1 MINVMRGRHLVRDNT
16 MLIRVHLICHEF
28 LEKNF
33 WNLYVFSAVMT
44 LLSHVGSLEMYR
56 GRLVMDRGRLESRNS
71 DIAHL
76 RLVVLAVL
84 WHLVLAVLRHLV
96 LAVLRHLVL
105 AILRH
110 LVLAILRHLVLD
122 LLMLHLK
129 VTWLFVSWL
138 DKVRLRCDIVGLFN
152 NVLDMRLCS
161 VERLLHVATVATG
174 NVVSVVTGFVS
185 VFSGHFSRSKC
196 GTNE

>member
-84 WHLVLAVLRHLV
+84 
-96 LAVLRHLVL
+96 
-105 AILRH
+105 RH

-185 VFSGHFSRSKC
+185 VFS
-196 GTNE
+196 